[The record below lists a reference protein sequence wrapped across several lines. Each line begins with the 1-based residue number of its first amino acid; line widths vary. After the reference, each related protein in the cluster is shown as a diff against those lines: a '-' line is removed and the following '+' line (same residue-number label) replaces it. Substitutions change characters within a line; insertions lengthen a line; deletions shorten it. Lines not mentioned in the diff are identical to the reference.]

1 MGIKDVLESEFWEV
15 VDERCVGRAF
25 RTTGQQGVEEQ
36 LPLLSILMLKRSS
49 VHFTLYQWVLQVE
62 WLKFLSW
69 ERGRVKL
76 KFVFVAVAP
85 VQT

>member
-1 MGIKDVLESEFWEV
+1 MSAALEGLLEQQVSEGLRSSFPCW
-15 VDERCVGRAF
+15 
-25 RTTGQQGVEEQ
+25 
-36 LPLLSILMLKRSS
+36 PLSILMLKRSS
-49 VHFTLYQWVLQVE
+49 VHFTSYQWVLQVGC
-62 WLKFLSW
+62 LKLLSW